1 MPYLIGVTWADYRDG
16 NYDAE
21 RIPGNEE
28 GRLVAQS
35 EGIDGLY
42 VVNGQVFA
50 RGRLAR
56 TGMAETW
63 ILCDGGNGT
72 VWG

>member
-1 MPYLIGVTWADYRDG
+1 MAL
-16 NYDAE
+16 
-21 RIPGNEE
+21 NE
-28 GRLVAQS
+28 LA
-35 EGIDGLY
+35 DGLF

-50 RGRLAR
+50 RARLAR

-63 ILCDGGNGT
+63 VLCDGGNGT